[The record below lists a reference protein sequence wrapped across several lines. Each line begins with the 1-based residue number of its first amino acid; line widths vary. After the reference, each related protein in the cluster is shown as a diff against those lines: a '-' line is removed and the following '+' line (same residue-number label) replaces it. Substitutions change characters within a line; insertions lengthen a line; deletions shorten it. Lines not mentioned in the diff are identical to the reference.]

1 MSFIKGI
8 LKLSE
13 VMFILDEKN
22 TYIASSC
29 VIVWIV
35 SSLLPY
41 FYVEGTTPIPQN
53 ITILEDRALREAI
66 KIKWGY

>member
-1 MSFIKGI
+1 MVFLLLFVFHFLLLMSFIKGI

-29 VIVWIV
+29 VIV
-35 SSLLPY
+35 
-41 FYVEGTTPIPQN
+41 
-53 ITILEDRALREAI
+53 
-66 KIKWGY
+66 

>member
-8 LKLSE
+8 FKLSE
-13 VMFILDEKN
+13 VMFILNEKKKK
-22 TYIASSC
+22 ASNS

-41 FYVEGTTPIPQN
+41 FYVEGTTPTPQN
-53 ITILEDRALREAI
+53 ITVLEDRAPREVI
-66 KIKWGY
+66 KIEWGY

>member
-8 LKLSE
+8 FKLSE
-13 VMFILDEKN
+13 VMFILNEKKK
-22 TYIASSC
+22 IASNS

-41 FYVEGTTPIPQN
+41 FYVEGTTPTPQN
-53 ITILEDRALREAI
+53 ITVLEDRALREVI
-66 KIKWGY
+66 KIEWGY

>member
-8 LKLSE
+8 FKLSE
-13 VMFILDEKN
+13 VMFILNEKN
-22 TYIASSC
+22 TYIASNC

-41 FYVEGTTPIPQN
+41 FYVEGTTPTPQN
-53 ITILEDRALREAI
+53 ITILEDRVLRDAI

>member
-8 LKLSE
+8 FKLSE
-13 VMFILDEKN
+13 VMFILNEKKN
-22 TYIASSC
+22 IASNS

-41 FYVEGTTPIPQN
+41 FYVEDTTPTPQN
-53 ITILEDRALREAI
+53 ITVLEDRALREVI

>member
-8 LKLSE
+8 FKLSE
-13 VMFILDEKN
+13 VMFILNEKKKK
-22 TYIASSC
+22 ASNS

-41 FYVEGTTPIPQN
+41 FYVEGTTPTPQN
-53 ITILEDRALREAI
+53 ITVLEDRALREVI
-66 KIKWGY
+66 KIEWGY